1 MKGIKVLQGATLGTF
16 ILFVII
22 GLVVLFVFPEK
33 MTAYRDFI
41 GAIWPIFVAEVV
53 PAFLGSPLK
62 ELVKNKKEPE

>member
-22 GLVVLFVFPEK
+22 GLVTLFAFPEK

-62 ELVKNKKEPE
+62 ELVKNKKESE